1 MLRNKVKRMFRSQ
14 NESIMK
20 QVSLII
26 LSCLLLLP
34 AGMKAEDDM
43 PKQWT
48 LRNCIDYALE
58 HNITI
63 RRNRINVESTQE
75 DVKTAK
81 ADFLPSLSGNI
92 SQRIV
97 NRPNSA
103 SGTIISGD
111 NITTSES
118 KTSYNGSYGI
128 DANWT
133 VYNGSKRVNTLKQ
146 QQLNSRIAE
155 LTVDESE
162 NSIEENI
169 TQLYVQILYSA
180 EAVKVNESTLEV
192 SRKEF
197 ERGQELFNAGSI
209 ASSDLAQLEAQVSN
223 DNYQLVTSQTTL
235 QNYKLQ
241 LKQLLELDGDFEMDL
256 FLPPLDDSSVLIPLP
271 TKDDVYQTALNL
283 RPEIESSKLNIE
295 ASDMNIKIAR
305 AGYIPSLSLS
315 AGIGTTNA
323 NGNDFSFS
331 EQVKQ
336 NWNNSIGLT
345 LSIPIFD
352 KRQTKSAVNKA
363 KLQRQTS
370 ELDLMDNQKTLY
382 KTIESLWLSANSAQQ
397 QYVAATQKLKST
409 QASYALVSEQFNLG
423 MKNTVELLT
432 EKNNLL
438 SAQQETLQAKY
449 TAILNAGLLRFYQGE
464 EIDLP

>member
-1 MLRNKVKRMFRSQ
+1 MFRSQ

-295 ASDMNIKIAR
+295 ASDMNIKISR

-423 MKNTVELLT
+423 MKNCSRKRTT
-432 EKNNLL
+432 C
-438 SAQQETLQAKY
+438 
-449 TAILNAGLLRFYQGE
+449 
-464 EIDLP
+464 